1 MILIYLTGAVLVVA
15 LLINLFKND
24 DELNLR
30 TLKYFSPAFLI
41 VAILFL
47 LIYFL

>member
-1 MILIYLTGAVLVVA
+1 MFLLYFVLAIIVVA
-15 LLINLFKND
+15 LMINLFKND

>member
-1 MILIYLTGAVLVVA
+1 MFLLYFVLAIIVVA

>member
-1 MILIYLTGAVLVVA
+1 MFLLYFVLAIIVVA
-15 LLINLFKND
+15 LMINLFKND

-30 TLKYFSPAFLI
+30 TLKYFLPAFLI